1 MKLQQ
6 PERQKT
12 SELASVPETI
22 PSAKP
27 EVSKHSLHCLWSAL
41 GLVWLSD
48 GAELSISLG
57 SGGLV
62 AEVTDFPNAKLA
74 WKQERKVKIQQ
85 ESQ

>member
-48 GAELSISLG
+48 GAELSVSLG
-57 SGGLV
+57 PGGV
-62 AEVTDFPNAKLA
+62 GC
-74 WKQERKVKIQQ
+74 
-85 ESQ
+85 